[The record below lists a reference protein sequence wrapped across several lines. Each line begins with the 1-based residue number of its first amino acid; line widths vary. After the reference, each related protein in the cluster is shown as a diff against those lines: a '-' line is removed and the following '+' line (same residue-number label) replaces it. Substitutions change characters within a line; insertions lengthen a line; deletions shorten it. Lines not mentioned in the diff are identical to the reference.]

1 MEIKNS
7 DFPTE
12 ELLKLLNQSDSFEQF
27 CHIHAD
33 KIADISTPDYLE
45 LLLGEHKMTKQQVIE
60 QANLERS
67 SGYQIFSGIRN
78 PRRDTLLRIAIAM
91 RLTLPETQ
99 RLLKVA
105 QRGELYPK
113 NRRDA
118 AIIYCIEHRR
128 DMIDAEL
135 LLQSIGEPSL
145 K

>member
-1 MEIKNS
+1 METKKS
-7 DFPTE
+7 SFPTE
-12 ELLKLLNQSDSFEQF
+12 ELMKLLNQADSFEQF
-27 CHIHAD
+27 CRLHAD
-33 KIADISTPDYLE
+33 KLADISTADYLT
-45 LLLGEHKMTKQQVIE
+45 LLLSEHKMTKQQVIE

-67 SGYQIFSGIRN
+67 SGYQIFSGIRH

-118 AIIYCIEHRR
+118 AMIYCIEHRR
-128 DMIDAEL
+128 DMIEAEL

>member
-1 MEIKNS
+1 METKKS
-7 DFPTE
+7 SFPTE
-12 ELLKLLNQSDSFEQF
+12 ELMKLLNQADSFEQF
-27 CHIHAD
+27 CRLHAD
-33 KIADISTPDYLE
+33 KLADISTADYLT
-45 LLLGEHKMTKQQVIE
+45 LLLSDHKMTKQQVIE

-67 SGYQIFSGIRN
+67 SGYQIFSGIRH

-91 RLTLPETQ
+91 RLTLSETQ

-118 AIIYCIEHRR
+118 AMIYCIEHRR
-128 DMIDAEL
+128 DMIEAEL